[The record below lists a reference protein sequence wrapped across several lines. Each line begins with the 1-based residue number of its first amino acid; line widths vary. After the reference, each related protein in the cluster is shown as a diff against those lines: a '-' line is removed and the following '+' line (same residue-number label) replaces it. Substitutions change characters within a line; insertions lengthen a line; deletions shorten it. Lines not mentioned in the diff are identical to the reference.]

1 MKDGFANDAEYPDH
15 APHWKCCM
23 NAAANANLFSR
34 LFDGL
39 ADTGRLA
46 IETTDGT
53 HISYADLIAQSGR
66 VANVLVSRG
75 VKPGD
80 RVAAQTEKSVEALV
94 LYLATI
100 RAGAVY
106 LPLNTAYT
114 LNELD
119 YFIGDAEPS
128 LIVCDPSK
136 ADGIKA
142 LAAKANAK
150 VETLDAH
157 GKGSL
162 SDGAAKAASE
172 FATVARAG
180 DDLAAILYT
189 SGTTG
194 RSKGAMLTHDNL
206 ASNSLSLVEYWR
218 FTKDDVLIH
227 ALPIYHT
234 HGLFVASNVTL
245 FARASM
251 IFLPKLDPELIIK
264 LMARATVLMG
274 VPTFYTRLLQSP
286 NLTKDSTS
294 HMRLFISGSAP
305 LLAETHREWSART
318 GHAVLERYG
327 MTETNMNTSNPY
339 DGDRVPGA
347 VGFPL
352 PGVSVR
358 VTDPETGK
366 ELARDCIGMIEVK
379 GPNVFKGYWRMPEKT
394 KEELRPDGFFITG
407 DLGKIDERGY
417 VHIIGRGKDLVI
429 SGGFNVYPKEVENEI
444 DAIPGV
450 TESAVIGVPHADFGE
465 GVTAVVV
472 GDKTTTLDE
481 AAILHALDGRLA
493 KFKMPKRVIF
503 VEDLPRNT
511 MGKVQK
517 NVLRDSYKD
526 IYKK

>member
-1 MKDGFANDAEYPDH
+1 
-15 APHWKCCM
+15 M
-23 NAAANANLFSR
+23 NTTANANLFCR
-34 LFDGL
+34 LFDNL
-39 ADTGRLA
+39 DDPSRLA
-46 IETTDGT
+46 IEMLDGAR
-53 HISYADLIAQSGR
+53 ISYADLIARAGQM
-66 VANVLVSRG
+66 ANVLVSRG

-80 RVAAQTEKSVEALV
+80 RVAAQAEKSVPALV
-94 LYLATI
+94 LYLGAV

-128 LIVCDPSK
+128 LVVCDPSK
-136 ADGIKA
+136 AEGIGA
-142 LAAKANAK
+142 IAAKVGAR
-150 VETLDAH
+150 VETLDAE

-162 SDGAAKAASE
+162 TDAAAKASTE
-172 FATVARAG
+172 FNTVLRAD

-194 RSKGAMLTHDNL
+194 RSKGAMLSHDNL
-206 ASNSLSLVEYWR
+206 ASNSYSLVDYWR

-251 IFLPKLDPELIIK
+251 IFLPKFDPELIIK

-286 NLTKDSTS
+286 ALTKESTK

-305 LLAETHREWSART
+305 LLADTHREWAART

-347 VGFPL
+347 VGHAL
-352 PGVSVR
+352 PGVTVR

-366 ELARDCIGMIEVK
+366 ELAPDSIGMIEVK

-394 KEELRPDGFFITG
+394 KAEFRDDGFFITG
-407 DLGKIDERGY
+407 DLGKIDAQGY
-417 VHIIGRGKDLVI
+417 VHILGRGKDLVI
-429 SGGFNVYPKEVENEI
+429 SGGFNVYPKEIESEI
-444 DAIPGV
+444 DAMPGV
-450 TESAVIGVPHADFGE
+450 VESAVIGVPHADFGE

-472 GDKTTTLDE
+472 CNKGAAVDE
-481 AAILHALDGRLA
+481 GSVLKALDGRLA
-493 KFKMPKRVIF
+493 KFKMPKRVFI
-503 VEDLPRNT
+503 VDDLPRNA

-517 NVLRDSYKD
+517 NILRDTYAK
-526 IYKK
+526 IYAK

>member
-1 MKDGFANDAEYPDH
+1 
-15 APHWKCCM
+15 M
-23 NAAANANLFSR
+23 NHAANANLFSR

-39 ADTGRLA
+39 DDPARLA
-46 IETTDGT
+46 IETQDGA
-53 HISYADLIAQSGR
+53 HISYGELIARAGQM
-66 VANVLVSRG
+66 ANVLVARG
-75 VKPGD
+75 VRPGD
-80 RVAAQTEKSVEALV
+80 RIAVQVEKSVANIV
-94 LYLATI
+94 LYLATV

-128 LIVCDPSK
+128 LVVCDPAK
-136 ADGIKA
+136 AEGLAPI
-142 LAAKANAK
+142 AAKVKAK
-150 VETLDAH
+150 VETLGPD

-162 SDGAAKAASE
+162 TDAAEKASSE
-172 FATVARAG
+172 FTTVPRTN

-206 ASNSLSLVEYWR
+206 ASNSLSLVGYWR
-218 FTKDDVLIH
+218 FTDKDVLIH

-234 HGLFVASNVTL
+234 HGLFVATNVTL
-245 FARASM
+245 FSRASM
-251 IFLPKLDPELIIK
+251 IFLPKLDPDLIIK

-274 VPTFYTRLLQSP
+274 VPTFYTRLLQNPALSRET
-286 NLTKDSTS
+286 TK

-339 DGDRVPGA
+339 DGERVPGA

-352 PGVSVR
+352 PGVAVR
-358 VTDPETGK
+358 VTEPETGK
-366 ELARDCIGMIEVK
+366 ELPHDEIGMIEVK

-394 KEELRPDGFFITG
+394 KSEFRPDGFFITG
-407 DLGKIDERGY
+407 DLGKIDDKGY
-417 VHIIGRGKDLVI
+417 VHILGRGKDLVI
-429 SGGFNVYPKEVENEI
+429 SGGFNVYPKEIESEI
-444 DAIPGV
+444 DAMPGV
-450 TESAVIGVPHADFGE
+450 IESAVIGVPHADFGE
-465 GVTAVVV
+465 GVTAVLVCNKGADITEGAV
-472 GDKTTTLDE
+472 LK
-481 AAILHALDGRLA
+481 ALDGRLA
-493 KFKMPKRVIF
+493 KFKMPKRVF
-503 VEDLPRNT
+503 VVDELPRNT

-517 NVLRDSYKD
+517 NVLRDTYKD
-526 IYKK
+526 IYAKK

>member
-1 MKDGFANDAEYPDH
+1 
-15 APHWKCCM
+15 M
-23 NAAANANLFSR
+23 NQAANANLFSR

-39 ADTGRLA
+39 DDPKRLA
-46 IETTDGT
+46 IETHDGGR
-53 HISYADLIAQSGR
+53 ISYRDLIARAGQM
-66 VANVLVSRG
+66 ANVLVARG

-80 RVAAQTEKSVEALV
+80 RVAVQVEKSVANIV
-94 LYLATI
+94 LYLATV

-128 LIVCDPSK
+128 LVVCDPSK
-136 ADGIKA
+136 AEGLAPI
-142 LAAKANAK
+142 AAKVKAK
-150 VETLDAH
+150 IETLGPD

-162 SDGAAKAASE
+162 TDAADKASSE
-172 FATVARAG
+172 FATVSRAN

-206 ASNSLSLVEYWR
+206 ASNSLSLVGFWR
-218 FTKDDVLIH
+218 FTDKDVLIH

-234 HGLFVASNVTL
+234 HGLFVATNVTL

-251 IFLPKLDPELIIK
+251 IFLPKLDPDLIIK

-274 VPTFYTRLLQSP
+274 VPTFYTRLLQNAALSRET
-286 NLTKDSTS
+286 TK

-339 DGDRVPGA
+339 DGERVPGA

-366 ELARDCIGMIEVK
+366 ELPRDEIGMIEVK

-394 KEELRPDGFFITG
+394 KAEFRDDGFFITG
-407 DLGKIDERGY
+407 DLGKIDAKGY
-417 VHIIGRGKDLVI
+417 VHILGRGKDLVI
-429 SGGFNVYPKEVENEI
+429 SGGFNVYPKEIESEI
-444 DAIPGV
+444 DAMPGV
-450 TESAVIGVPHADFGE
+450 IESAVIGVPHADFGE
-465 GVTAVVV
+465 GVTAVLVCNKGADV
-472 GDKTTTLDE
+472 TE
-481 AAILHALDGRLA
+481 AAVLKALDGRLA
-493 KFKMPKRVIF
+493 KFKMPKRVF
-503 VEDLPRNT
+503 VVDELPRNT

-517 NVLRDSYKD
+517 NVLRDTYKD
-526 IYKK
+526 LYAKK

>member
-1 MKDGFANDAEYPDH
+1 
-15 APHWKCCM
+15 M
-23 NAAANANLFSR
+23 NMPANANLFSR
-34 LFDGL
+34 LFEGVD
-39 ADTGRLA
+39 DPSRLA
-46 IETTDGT
+46 IETVEGQRITYG
-53 HISYADLIAQSGR
+53 DLIARAGQT
-66 VANVLVSRG
+66 ANVLAARG

-80 RVAAQTEKSVEALV
+80 RVAAQTEKSVAGLV
-94 LYLATI
+94 LYLATV

-114 LNELD
+114 LNELE

-128 LIVCDPSK
+128 LVVCDPSK
-136 ADGIKA
+136 ADGLGGI
-142 LAAKANAK
+142 AAKIDAR
-150 VETLDAH
+150 VETLGGD

-162 SDGAAKAASE
+162 TDAAESANADFK
-172 FATVARAG
+172 TVARA
-180 DDLAAILYT
+180 DHDLAAILYT

-206 ASNSLSLVEYWR
+206 ASNSLSLVDYWR
-218 FTKDDVLIH
+218 FTNKDVLIH

-251 IFLPKLDPELIIK
+251 IFLPKFDPELIIK
-264 LMARATVLMG
+264 LMSRATVLMS

-286 NLTKDSTS
+286 ALTKDSTK

-305 LLAETHREWSART
+305 LLADTHREWSART

-339 DGDRVPGA
+339 DGERVPGA

-366 ELARDCIGMIEVK
+366 ELPRDEIGMIEVK

-394 KEELRPDGFFITG
+394 KAEFRDDGFFITG
-407 DLGKIDERGY
+407 DLGKIDAKGY
-417 VHIIGRGKDLVI
+417 VHILGRGKDLVI
-429 SGGFNVYPKEVENEI
+429 SGGFNVYPKEIESEI
-444 DAIPGV
+444 DAMPGV
-450 TESAVIGVPHADFGE
+450 IESAVIDVPHADFGE
-465 GVTAVVV
+465 GVTAVLVCNKGADV
-472 GDKTTTLDE
+472 TE
-481 AAILHALDGRLA
+481 AAVLKALDGRLA
-493 KFKMPKRVIF
+493 KFKMPKRVF
-503 VEDLPRNT
+503 VVDELPRNT

-517 NVLRDSYKD
+517 NVLRDTYKD
-526 IYKK
+526 LYAKK

>member
-1 MKDGFANDAEYPDH
+1 
-15 APHWKCCM
+15 M
-23 NAAANANLFSR
+23 NYTANANLFSR
-34 LFDGL
+34 LFDRL
-39 ADTGRLA
+39 DDPNRLA
-46 IETTDGT
+46 IETHDGGRIT
-53 HISYADLIAQSGR
+53 YGDLIARTGQL
-66 VANVLVSRG
+66 ANVLVARG

-80 RVAAQTEKSVEALV
+80 RVAAQTEKSVAGLV
-94 LYLATI
+94 LYLATV

-119 YFIGDAEPS
+119 YFITDAEPS
-128 LIVCDPSK
+128 VVVCDPSK
-136 ADGIKA
+136 AKGIGA
-142 LAAKANAK
+142 IAAKVGAK
-150 VETLDAH
+150 VEGLGSD
-157 GKGSL
+157 GRGSL
-162 SDGAAKAASE
+162 TEAADKAATE
-172 FATVARAG
+172 FATLARTN

-206 ASNSLSLVEYWR
+206 ASNSLTLVDYWR
-218 FTKDDVLIH
+218 FTDKDVLIH

-234 HGLFVASNVTL
+234 HGLFVASNVAL

-251 IFLPKLDPELIIK
+251 IFLPRFDPEAIIK

-274 VPTFYTRLLQSP
+274 VPTFYTRLLQNP
-286 NLTKDSTS
+286 ALNKDTTS

-305 LLAETHREWSART
+305 LLAETHREWEART

-339 DGDRVPGA
+339 DGERVAGA
-347 VGFPL
+347 VGHPL

-358 VTDPETGK
+358 VTEPETGK
-366 ELARDCIGMIEVK
+366 VLSPEEIGMIEVR

-394 KEELRPDGFFITG
+394 RSEFRDDGFFITG
-407 DLGKIDERGY
+407 DLGKIDAKGY
-417 VHIIGRGKDLVI
+417 VHILGRGKDLVI
-429 SGGFNVYPKEVENEI
+429 SGGFNVYPKEIESEI
-444 DAIPGV
+444 DAMPGV
-450 TESAVIGVPHADFGE
+450 IESAVIGVPHADFGE

-472 GDKTTTLDE
+472 CNKGAGVTE
-481 AAILHALDGRLA
+481 ASVLKALDGRLA
-493 KFKMPKRVIF
+493 KFKMPKRVF
-503 VEDLPRNT
+503 VVEELPRNT

-526 IYKK
+526 IYSKT

>member
-1 MKDGFANDAEYPDH
+1 
-15 APHWKCCM
+15 M
-23 NAAANANLFSR
+23 NTTANANLFSR
-34 LFDGL
+34 LFEGL
-39 ADTGRLA
+39 DNASRLA
-46 IETTDGT
+46 IETPDGQR
-53 HISYADLIAQSGR
+53 ISYGDLIALSGQT
-66 VANVLVSRG
+66 ANVLLSRG

-80 RVAAQTEKSVEALV
+80 RVAAQTEKSVRGLV
-94 LYLATI
+94 LYLATV

-114 LNELD
+114 LNELE
-119 YFIGDAEPS
+119 YFIADAEPS
-128 LIVCDPSK
+128 LVVCDP
-136 ADGIKA
+136 
-142 LAAKANAK
+142 AKAEGIGVIAGKVGAK
-150 VETLDAH
+150 VDTLGAD

-162 SDGAAKAASE
+162 ADAAAIAQAD
-172 FATVARAG
+172 FATVARAN

-206 ASNSLSLVEYWR
+206 ASNSLTLIDTWR
-218 FTKDDVLIH
+218 FTDQDVLIH

-251 IFLPKLDPELIIK
+251 IFLNKFDPDLVIR
-264 LMARATVLMG
+264 LMARSTVMMG
-274 VPTFYTRLLQSP
+274 VPTFYTRLLQNP
-286 NLTKDSTS
+286 ALTVESTS

-305 LLAETHREWSART
+305 LLADTHREWFART

-339 DGDRVPGA
+339 DGARVPGA
-347 VGFPL
+347 VGQAL

-358 VTDPETGK
+358 VTDPDTGK
-366 ELARDCIGMIEVK
+366 PLAAEAVGMIEVK

-394 KEELRPDGFFITG
+394 KAEFREDGFFITG
-407 DLGKIDERGY
+407 DLGKIDDKGY
-417 VHIIGRGKDLVI
+417 VHILGRGKDLVI
-429 SGGFNVYPKEVENEI
+429 SGGFNVYPKEIESEI
-444 DAIPGV
+444 DAMPGV
-450 TESAVIGVPHADFGE
+450 VEAAVIGVPHADFGE

-472 GDKTTTLDE
+472 CDKDARVDE
-481 AAILHALDGRLA
+481 ASVLGALDGRLA

-503 VEDLPRNT
+503 VDELPRNT

-517 NVLRDSYKD
+517 NVLRDTYAG
-526 IYKK
+526 IYGKTK

>member
-1 MKDGFANDAEYPDH
+1 
-15 APHWKCCM
+15 M
-23 NAAANANLFSR
+23 NQAANANLFSR

-39 ADTGRLA
+39 DDPKRLA
-46 IETTDGT
+46 IETQDGG
-53 HISYADLIAQSGR
+53 HISYGDLIARAGQMANLL
-66 VANVLVSRG
+66 VARG

-80 RVAAQTEKSVEALV
+80 RVAVQVEKSVANIV
-94 LYLATI
+94 LYLGTV

-128 LIVCDPSK
+128 LVVCDPSK
-136 ADGIKA
+136 AEGLAPI
-142 LAAKANAK
+142 AAKVKAK
-150 VETLDAH
+150 VETLGPD

-162 SDGAAKAASE
+162 TEAADKASSE
-172 FATVARAG
+172 FTTVPRTN

-206 ASNSLSLVEYWR
+206 ASNSLSLVGYWR
-218 FTKDDVLIH
+218 FSDKDVLIH

-234 HGLFVASNVTL
+234 HGLFVATNVTL

-251 IFLPKLDPELIIK
+251 IFLPKLDPDLIIK
-264 LMARATVLMG
+264 LMARSTVLMG
-274 VPTFYTRLLQSP
+274 VPTFYTRLLQNPALSKE
-286 NLTKDSTS
+286 TTR

-305 LLAETHREWSART
+305 LLAETHREWSSRT

-339 DGDRVPGA
+339 DGERVPGA

-358 VTDPETGK
+358 VTEPETGK
-366 ELARDCIGMIEVK
+366 ELPREEIGMIEVK

-394 KEELRPDGFFITG
+394 KSEFRDDGFFITG
-407 DLGKIDERGY
+407 DLGKIDGKGY
-417 VHIIGRGKDLVI
+417 VHILGRGKDLVI
-429 SGGFNVYPKEVENEI
+429 SGGFNVYPKEIESEI
-444 DAIPGV
+444 DAMPGV
-450 TESAVIGVPHADFGE
+450 VESAVIGVPHADFGE
-465 GVTAVVV
+465 GVTAVLVCNKGADV
-472 GDKTTTLDE
+472 TE
-481 AAILHALDGRLA
+481 AAVLKALDGRLA
-493 KFKMPKRVIF
+493 KFKMPKRVF
-503 VEDLPRNT
+503 VVDELPRNT

-517 NVLRDSYKD
+517 NVLRNTYKD
-526 IYKK
+526 IYAKK

>member
-1 MKDGFANDAEYPDH
+1 
-15 APHWKCCM
+15 M
-23 NAAANANLFSR
+23 NAPQKTIMNANLFSR
-34 LFDGL
+34 LFDNL
-39 ADTGRLA
+39 DDPARLA
-46 IETTDGT
+46 IETIDGQ
-53 HISYADLIAQSGR
+53 HISYGDLMGR
-66 VANVLVSRG
+66 AGQMANVLVDGG

-80 RVAAQTEKSVEALV
+80 RVAAQAEKSVPGLV
-94 LYLATI
+94 LYLAAV

-114 LNELD
+114 LNELE
-119 YFIGDAEPS
+119 YFITDAEPS
-128 LIVCDPSK
+128 LVVCDP
-136 ADGIKA
+136 ARAEGIGA
-142 LAAKANAK
+142 IAAKVGAK
-150 VETLDAH
+150 VLTLGAD

-162 SDGAAKAASE
+162 PDAAANASAA
-172 FATVARAG
+172 FTTVARAD

-206 ASNSLSLVEYWR
+206 ASNSLSLVDYWR
-218 FTKDDVLIH
+218 FTDKDVLIH

-251 IFLPKLDPELIIK
+251 IFLPKFDPELIIK

-286 NLTKDSTS
+286 ALTKESTR
-294 HMRLFISGSAP
+294 HMRLFVSGSAP
-305 LLAETHREWSART
+305 LLADTHREWFART

-347 VGFPL
+347 VGPAL
-352 PGVSVR
+352 PGVAVR

-366 ELARDCIGMIEVK
+366 ELGRETIGMIEVK

-394 KEELRPDGFFITG
+394 KAEFRDDGFFITG
-407 DLGKIDERGY
+407 DLGKIDAKGY
-417 VHIIGRGKDLVI
+417 VHILGRGKDLVI
-429 SGGFNVYPKEVENEI
+429 SGGFNVYPKEIESEI
-444 DAIPGV
+444 DAMPGV
-450 TESAVIGVPHADFGE
+450 IESAVIGLPHADFGE
-465 GVTAVVV
+465 GVTAILVC
-472 GDKTTTLDE
+472 DKDAKVDE
-481 AAILHALDGRLA
+481 TSVLMALDGRLA
-493 KFKMPKRVIF
+493 KFKMPKRVI
-503 VEDLPRNT
+503 VVDELPRNA

-517 NVLRDSYKD
+517 NILRDTYSE
-526 IYKK
+526 IYGKK

>member
-1 MKDGFANDAEYPDH
+1 MTSTSKSPS
-15 APHWKCCM
+15 
-23 NAAANANLFSR
+23 NANLFAR

-39 ADTGRLA
+39 DEPSRLA
-46 IETTDGT
+46 IETPDNKRITYG
-53 HISYADLIAQSGR
+53 DLIAMSGR
-66 VANVLVSRG
+66 MANVLVDRG
-75 VKPGD
+75 VKIGD
-80 RVAAQTEKSVEALV
+80 RVAAQTEKSVSGLV
-94 LYLATI
+94 LYFATV

-119 YFIGDAEPS
+119 YFITDAEPS
-128 LIVCDPSK
+128 LIVCDPDK
-136 ADGIKA
+136 AAGLRTI
-142 LAAKANAK
+142 AAKVNAK
-150 VETLDAH
+150 VETLGAD

-162 SDGAAKAASE
+162 TDAAKTMSPD
-172 FATVARAG
+172 FNTVQRSD

-194 RSKGAMLTHDNL
+194 RSKGAMLSHDNL
-206 ASNSLSLVEYWR
+206 ASNSLTLIDVWR
-218 FTKDDVLIH
+218 FTENDVLIH

-251 IFLPKLDPELIIK
+251 IFLPKLDPVQIIN
-264 LMARATVLMG
+264 LMDRATVMMG

-286 NLTKDSTS
+286 SLTRETTK

-305 LLAETHREWSART
+305 LLADTHREWAART

-339 DGDRVPGA
+339 DGERVPGA
-347 VGFPL
+347 VGPAL

-358 VTDPETGK
+358 VTDPETG
-366 ELARDCIGMIEVK
+366 APVANDDIGMIEVK
-379 GPNVFKGYWRMPEKT
+379 GPNVFKGYWRMPDKT
-394 KEELRPDGFFITG
+394 KAEFRDDGFFITG
-407 DLGKIDERGY
+407 DLGKIDANDY
-417 VHIIGRGKDLVI
+417 VHILGRGKDLVI
-429 SGGFNVYPKEVENEI
+429 SGGFNVYPKEIESEI
-444 DAIPGV
+444 DAMPGV
-450 TESAVIGVPHADFGE
+450 VEAAVIGVPHKDFGE

-472 GDKTTTLDE
+472 TDGKGTLDE
-481 AAILHALDGRLA
+481 AQVMASLDGRLA

-503 VEDLPRNT
+503 VDELPRNA

-517 NVLRDSYKD
+517 NILREMYKG
-526 IYKK
+526 IYET

>member
-1 MKDGFANDAEYPDH
+1 
-15 APHWKCCM
+15 M
-23 NAAANANLFSR
+23 NQAANANLFSR

-39 ADTGRLA
+39 DDPKRLA
-46 IETTDGT
+46 IETQDGG
-53 HISYADLIAQSGR
+53 HISYGDLIARAGQM
-66 VANVLVSRG
+66 ANVLVARG

-80 RVAAQTEKSVEALV
+80 RVAVQVEKSVANIV
-94 LYLATI
+94 LYLATV

-128 LIVCDPSK
+128 LVVCDPAK
-136 ADGIKA
+136 AEGLA
-142 LAAKANAK
+142 LIAAKVKAK
-150 VETLDAH
+150 VETLGPD

-162 SDGAAKAASE
+162 TDAAEKASSE
-172 FATVARAG
+172 FATVTRAG

-206 ASNSLSLVEYWR
+206 ASNSLSLVGYWR
-218 FTKDDVLIH
+218 FSDKDVLIH

-234 HGLFVASNVTL
+234 HGLFVATNVTL

-251 IFLPKLDPELIIK
+251 IFLPKLDPDLIIK

-274 VPTFYTRLLQSP
+274 VPTFYTRLLQNPALSRET
-286 NLTKDSTS
+286 TK

-339 DGDRVPGA
+339 DGERVPGA

-366 ELARDCIGMIEVK
+366 ELPREEIGMIEVK

-394 KEELRPDGFFITG
+394 KSEFRPDGFFITG
-407 DLGKIDERGY
+407 DLGKIDAKGY
-417 VHIIGRGKDLVI
+417 VHILGRGKDLVI
-429 SGGFNVYPKEVENEI
+429 SGGFNVYPKEIESEI
-444 DAIPGV
+444 DAMPGV
-450 TESAVIGVPHADFGE
+450 IESAVIGVPHADFGE
-465 GVTAVVV
+465 GVTAVLVCNKGADV
-472 GDKTTTLDE
+472 SE
-481 AAILHALDGRLA
+481 ASVLKALDGRLA
-493 KFKMPKRVIF
+493 KFKMPKRVF
-503 VEDLPRNT
+503 VVDELPRNT

-517 NVLRDSYKD
+517 NVLRDAYKD
-526 IYKK
+526 IYAKK

>member
-1 MKDGFANDAEYPDH
+1 
-15 APHWKCCM
+15 M
-23 NAAANANLFSR
+23 NQAANANLFSR

-39 ADTGRLA
+39 DDPKRLA
-46 IETTDGT
+46 IETQDGA
-53 HISYADLIAQSGR
+53 HISYGDLIARAGQM
-66 VANVLVSRG
+66 ANVLVARG

-80 RVAAQTEKSVEALV
+80 RVAVQVEKSVANIV
-94 LYLATI
+94 LYLGTV

-128 LIVCDPSK
+128 LVVCDPSK
-136 ADGIKA
+136 AEGLGPI
-142 LAAKANAK
+142 AAKVKAR
-150 VETLDAH
+150 VETLGAD

-162 SDGAAKAASE
+162 TDAAGKASSE
-172 FATVARAG
+172 FATVSRAN

-206 ASNSLSLVEYWR
+206 ASNSLSLVDYWR
-218 FTKDDVLIH
+218 FTDKDVLIH

-234 HGLFVASNVTL
+234 HGLFVATNVTL
-245 FARASM
+245 FSRASM
-251 IFLPKLDPELIIK
+251 IFLPKLDPDLIIK

-274 VPTFYTRLLQSP
+274 VPTFYTRLLQNSA
-286 NLTKDSTS
+286 LSRDTTK

-339 DGDRVPGA
+339 DGERVPGA

-366 ELARDCIGMIEVK
+366 ELPREEIGMIEVK

-394 KEELRPDGFFITG
+394 KSEFRPDGFFITG
-407 DLGKIDERGY
+407 DLGKIDDKGY
-417 VHIIGRGKDLVI
+417 VHILGRGKDLVI
-429 SGGFNVYPKEVENEI
+429 SGGFNVYPKEIESEI
-444 DAIPGV
+444 DAMPGV
-450 TESAVIGVPHADFGE
+450 VESAVIGVPHADFGE
-465 GVTAVVV
+465 GVTAVLVCNKGADV
-472 GDKTTTLDE
+472 TE
-481 AAILHALDGRLA
+481 AAVLKALDGRLA
-493 KFKMPKRVIF
+493 KFKMPKRVF
-503 VEDLPRNT
+503 VVDELPRNT

-517 NVLRDSYKD
+517 NVLRDTYKD
-526 IYKK
+526 IYAKK